1 MFGARLYFIY
11 SHLLLS
17 KFSPRISS
25 VHTVYFW
32 HAQRETVGTGTCKTC
47 ASPGIPQDTD
57 LKQRNSIRLRQG
69 WIQLRADF
77 QRMVIF
83 HFRGMSLYCRCKV
96 LISISSRSDS
106 NSKLIVRPVLNP
118 AYVL

>member
-17 KFSPRISS
+17 KLSLHISS
-25 VHTVYFW
+25 VHTVCFW

-47 ASPGIPQDTD
+47 ASLSILQDTD
-57 LKQRNSIRLRQG
+57 LKQCNRFRLRQG
-69 WIQLRADF
+69 RIQLCADF
-77 QRMVIF
+77 LRMVVF

-96 LISISSRSDS
+96 FISISSRSDS
-106 NSKLIVRPVLNP
+106 NSSLIVRPVLNP
-118 AYVL
+118 AYV